1 MNDLGKNKVEH
12 FIFILMICTSMV
24 FIMSCY
30 NIALMEG
37 LSFNVLKHAVLGFIP
52 AFLFALVGDIFIVG
66 QIVKKIMPKI
76 INPTDTVKKKAI
88 CMAFFMGCGMV
99 LWMSFY
105 GAVVNV
111 GFNEHLLWAY
121 GSNIVKNFVFAIPLN
136 LLIVS
141 PSARTI
147 FFKLFPPENLNTKS
161 TSLKI

>member
-30 NIALMEG
+30 NIALMKG
-37 LSFNVLKHAVLGFIP
+37 ISFNVLKHAVLGFIP
-52 AFLFALVGDIFIVG
+52 AFLFALVGDLFIVG
-66 QIVKKIMPKI
+66 QIVKKIAPKVI
-76 INPTDTVKKKAI
+76 KPNDSIKKKAI
-88 CMAFFMGCGMV
+88 CMTFFMGCGMV

-105 GAVVNV
+105 GTVVNV
-111 GFNEHLLWAY
+111 GFNKYLLSAY
-121 GSNIVKNFVFAIPLN
+121 GVNIVKNFIFAIPLN

-141 PSARTI
+141 PSVRAI
-147 FFKLFPPENLNTKS
+147 FLKLFPPENLNTES